1 MSRNDN
7 LPGMVRHAMRMMVGT
22 LASRVLGLVREM
34 LTAALFGAT
43 RQLDAFYVA
52 YTLAN
57 LSRQLL
63 AEGALSASFVPV
75 FSRTLESKGKDSAEN
90 LAKQALSVLMLGGA
104 FVVTVGIIFAPV
116 LVGIMAPGFAAE
128 ERALAISLTRIM
140 FPFLLFVS
148 VGALAMGVLNS
159 TGSFFVPAVAPAV
172 SNLAYIL
179 FIVATMKD
187 LTIWNLSAA
196 VLIGGACHMILQWYW
211 CGRMGLVLTPSMPKR
226 KNEELK
232 SMMYL
237 FFPYAAGLSLNQVNP
252 VISRMFGSFLT
263 GGSISVLTYADRVLQ
278 LPLGLFV
285 IAISQAVLPML
296 SRQDPEDRAGFRDF
310 IRDALRFD
318 LFVILPVSVG
328 LFALS
333 QETVHILF
341 FRGAFTEWAWHATG
355 TVLAIYGLG
364 LPGMA
369 SSTVILRAMYARRMP
384 RGAVGVTGVT
394 VTVNLVACTL
404 LMPAFK
410 YAGLAGATAL
420 AFTCSSFYGAW
431 ALSRDL
437 SEPLGVF
444 GLKWT
449 AKIFFYTALMFLALN
464 ILKMLLPYPL
474 SASVLM
480 RAGWLAAMIFAGV
493 ALYSLSTIL
502 LRCSEWGWIKDALK
516 KKK

>member
-1 MSRNDN
+1 
-7 LPGMVRHAMRMMVGT
+7 
-22 LASRVLGLVREM
+22 
-34 LTAALFGAT
+34 
-43 RQLDAFYVA
+43 
-52 YTLAN
+52 
-57 LSRQLL
+57 
-63 AEGALSASFVPV
+63 
-75 FSRTLESKGKDSAEN
+75 
-90 LAKQALSVLMLGGA
+90 
-104 FVVTVGIIFAPV
+104 
-116 LVGIMAPGFAAE
+116 
-128 ERALAISLTRIM
+128 
-140 FPFLLFVS
+140 
-148 VGALAMGVLNS
+148 
-159 TGSFFVPAVAPAV
+159 
-172 SNLAYIL
+172 
-179 FIVATMKD
+179 
-187 LTIWNLSAA
+187 
-196 VLIGGACHMILQWYW
+196 MILQWYW

-355 TVLAIYGLG
+355 TALAIYGLG

-449 AKIFFYTALMFLALN
+449 AKIFFSTALMFLALN